1 MKAYA
6 PGLKVV
12 ERCRHRSRRLLPI
25 PGEVL
30 VRVGDRVQPRD
41 PVAQTQLPG
50 VIVPINLAQRLGIP
64 PAEIPAAMAGRPVG
78 SVVRAGER
86 LAESAGVFGW
96 FRRSFDSPVA
106 GTIEVVSGITGQV
119 MLRGPDRPVQVQAYL
134 AGTVVE
140 VVPREGAVIE
150 AETTL
155 VQGIF
160 GIGGEAFG
168 PVRPVCDTPDQRLT
182 PNRLGPECRGA
193 FVVGG
198 GRVTAE
204 ALRAARDLGVAA
216 VITGGIDDQDLRDF
230 LGYDLGVATTGAEK
244 VGLTVI
250 LTEGFGDVALARRTF
265 ELLRSR
271 QGEPGACNGATQ
283 IRAGVLR
290 PEVVIPWTGSRS
302 GEASPE
308 PPAAQP
314 LSVGAS
320 VRIVRDPWFGVL
332 GTIARLPT
340 EPVVLASGSRARVLE
355 VETAAGERLVVPR
368 ANVELI
374 EA

>member
-1 MKAYA
+1 
-6 PGLKVV
+6 
-12 ERCRHRSRRLLPI
+12 
-25 PGEVL
+25 
-30 VRVGDRVQPRD
+30 
-41 PVAQTQLPG
+41 
-50 VIVPINLAQRLGIP
+50 
-64 PAEIPAAMAGRPVG
+64 
-78 SVVRAGER
+78 
-86 LAESAGVFGW
+86 
-96 FRRSFDSPVA
+96 
-106 GTIEVVSGITGQV
+106 
-119 MLRGPDRPVQVQAYL
+119 
-134 AGTVVE
+134 VVE
-140 VVPREGAVIE
+140 VIPREGAVIE

-168 PVRPVCDTPDQRLT
+168 PLRPVCDTPDQRLT
-182 PNRLGPECRGA
+182 PDRLGPDCRGA
-193 FVVGG
+193 IVVGG

-204 ALRAARDLGVAA
+204 ALRAARDLGVSA

-250 LTEGFGDVALARRTF
+250 ITEGFGDVALAQRTF
-265 ELLRSR
+265 QLLRSR
-271 QGEPGACNGATQ
+271 AGEPGACTGATQ

-290 PEVVIPWTGSRS
+290 PEVVIPWTGSRP
-302 GEASPE
+302 GDASPE

-314 LSVGAS
+314 LSLGAS

-332 GTIARLPT
+332 GTISRLPS